1 MGTVPLMRQPN
12 KEVSTMPKRT
22 KLTRTELEMFRPLA
36 TRRAEIMERWAA
48 VEEKIGKHVTPQE
61 VEEMLIRLLP

>member
-1 MGTVPLMRQPN
+1 
-12 KEVSTMPKRT
+12 
-22 KLTRTELEMFRPLA
+22 MFRPLA
-36 TRRAEIMERWAA
+36 TDLSPEWLTCDGMLGPQQVAARRAEIMERWAA